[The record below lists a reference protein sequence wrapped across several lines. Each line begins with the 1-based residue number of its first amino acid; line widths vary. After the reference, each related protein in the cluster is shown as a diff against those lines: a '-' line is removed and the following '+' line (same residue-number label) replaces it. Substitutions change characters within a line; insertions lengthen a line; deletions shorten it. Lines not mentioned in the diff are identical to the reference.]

1 MSSGGAARRIEGLDL
16 LRGLA
21 ILLVLVRHS
30 WPEPVGTA
38 GMVGVVTFFS
48 LSGYLITGLLVS
60 DITRFGRVRYSR
72 FYRNRAVR
80 LLPAL
85 MFMLLGFV
93 LVSLIWDPLG
103 DRQQVLRSVIVAL
116 TYTMNIPFNHGSEA
130 LSHLWTL
137 ATEEQFYLVWP
148 IVLALAIRFRK
159 VALGLIVS
167 AAAIIVVLIAT
178 MVITEPTI
186 WRIYPLPTS
195 WCIAMVIGAAGYFVM
210 PRLTELSRSLGSV
223 RHYFSGGLLLV
234 LLCLSALPEA
244 KGSPLTYLLVGP
256 IAASAT
262 VLLIPQLNEWQTV
275 PTKWLAPLRALG
287 QISYAAY
294 LWNYPIHTWLNAD
307 PELPARGILTIIFTV
322 TAAMA
327 SWFLVERPAA
337 RLKARWDSAASP
349 THPRID
355 ATGSQPTPDPR

>member
-21 ILLVLVRHS
+21 ILLVLIRHS
-30 WPEPVGTA
+30 WPETVGTA

-60 DITRFGRVRYSR
+60 DLTRFGRVRYSR
-72 FYRNRAVR
+72 FYRNRALR

-85 MFMLLGFV
+85 IFMLVGFAI
-93 LVSLIWDPLG
+93 VSLIWNPLE
-103 DRQQVLRSVIVAL
+103 DRTQVLRSVIVAL

-159 VALGLIVS
+159 VALALITS
-167 AAAIIVVLIAT
+167 AAVIIVALIAT
-178 MVITEPTI
+178 MALTEPTI

-195 WCIAMVIGAAGYFVM
+195 WCIAMVIGAGGYFVM
-210 PRLTELSRSLGSV
+210 PRLSSWSRSLGSG
-223 RHYFSGGLLLV
+223 RHYFSGAMLLV
-234 LLCLSALPEA
+234 LICLSALPEA

-256 IAASAT
+256 IAAGAT
-262 VLLIPQLNEWQTV
+262 VALIPQLNEWRTI
-275 PTKWLAPLRALG
+275 PAKWLTPLRGLG

-294 LWNYPIHTWLNAD
+294 LWNYPIHTWLNATSD
-307 PELPARGILTIIFTV
+307 LPARGVLVIALTL
-322 TAAMA
+322 AAATA
-327 SWFLVERPAA
+327 SWFIVERPAS
-337 RLKARWDSAASP
+337 RLKERWDRA
-349 THPRID
+349 
-355 ATGSQPTPDPR
+355 GSTSRT